1 MERTMSE
8 STFQQLSAELETI
21 MEHRRKA
28 ASDGMKANL
37 AKEAAGPAPRAG
49 AFTAFY
55 LGQITNG
62 VGPTINDQ
70 LKVHAEPAMPKDQFG
85 VVDSEGTLHLGRVPP
100 DPVNHPPHYKAKGLE
115 AIDVMEAFAPTNIHR
130 ASALKYLLRAGR
142 KTASPI
148 EDLEKAR
155 WYIERELAALGG
167 GK

>member
-1 MERTMSE
+1 MEITMPSQTAQE
-8 STFQQLSAELETI
+8 QIAKDLAGAIGSRNAVIKSCVCEAGRQCLYHAELA
-21 MEHRRKA
+21 R
-28 ASDGMKANL
+28 
-37 AKEAAGPAPRAG
+37 GPNQPVRAPD
-49 AFTAFY
+49 T
-55 LGQITNG
+55 
-62 VGPTINDQ
+62 
-70 LKVHAEPAMPKDQFG
+70 
-85 VVDSEGTLHLGRVPP
+85 
-100 DPVNHPPHYKAKGLE
+100 VNHPPHYKAKGLE